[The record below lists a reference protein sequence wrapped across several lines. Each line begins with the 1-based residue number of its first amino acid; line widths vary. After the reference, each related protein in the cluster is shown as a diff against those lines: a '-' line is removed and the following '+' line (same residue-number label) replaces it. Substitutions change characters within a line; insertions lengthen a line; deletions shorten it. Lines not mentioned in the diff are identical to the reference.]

1 MSNWIRRVDIEESFQ
16 ELHGIKP
23 VVYSQAVSNLIHK
36 TKLQLAE
43 KEIILQ
49 EILEK
54 GVTKLETLE
63 YNGEVTKFSSVYDA
77 EKAAVEI
84 LRS

>member
-1 MSNWIRRVDIEESFQ
+1 MNNWIRRVDIEESFE

-23 VVYSQAVSNLIHK
+23 VIYSQVVSNLIHN
-36 TKLQLAE
+36 TKLQLAG

-54 GVTKLETLE
+54 GVTKLATLE
-63 YNGEVTKFSSVYDA
+63 YNNEVTNFSSVFDA